1 MTAPTS
7 PTIVVGFDGSA
18 RGEDAIE
25 LGSLLAD
32 LLSARMLAVCAWS
45 RPALSGSGDALTQ
58 VLREEAE
65 RIAGQAARMAS
76 TPIDAAIAVEEL
88 APARALAHV
97 AAEYEAVLV
106 VVGSSHRGA
115 LGRLAVGSVPERL
128 LHEDGVAVAVAPAGY
143 VTGEPPALSS
153 VGVGFDGSPSSQA
166 ALALAAILARAAH
179 VPLRV
184 FGVIGPELVGPF
196 PATLN
201 TDARAAHIAAVRA
214 REQIA
219 LEHAVEEL
227 RGGGLEIV
235 IEPRLGDP
243 ASSLEARSREL
254 GLLVLGSHGYSA
266 LRRILHNSVS
276 THLTR
281 AAACPLIVVPPSSKL
296 VRTAAEQA
304 ATPRLRTAAPG
315 ASVAR

>member
-1 MTAPTS
+1 MTGLTS

-32 LLSARMLAVCAWS
+32 LLSARMVAVCAWS
-45 RPALSGSGDALTQ
+45 RPALSGAGDALTR

-65 RIAGQAARMAS
+65 RIAGQAVRMAS
-76 TPIDAAIAVEEL
+76 TPVEAAIAVEEV
-88 APARALAHV
+88 APARALARV
-97 AAEYEAVLV
+97 AAEREASLV
-106 VVGSSHRGA
+106 VVGSSHRGT

-153 VGVGFDGSPSSQA
+153 VGVGFDGSPSAQA
-166 ALALAAILARAAH
+166 ALALAAVIARAAR

-201 TDARAAHIAAVRA
+201 TDARAAHIAAIRA

-219 LEHAVEEL
+219 LEHAVAEL
-227 RGGGLEIV
+227 RGAGLEIV
-235 IEPRLGDP
+235 VEPRLGDP

-254 GLLVLGSHGYSA
+254 GLLVLGSHGYGA
-266 LRRILHNSVS
+266 LRRVLHNSVS

-281 AAACPLIVVPPSSKL
+281 SAACPLIVVPPSSKL
-296 VRTAAEQA
+296 VRAANEQATAAA
-304 ATPRLRTAAPG
+304 SAG
-315 ASVAR
+315 AGR